1 MAARRA
7 LLFILLGVLIGG
19 RGLSAPVGSS
29 GFPQA
34 GSHSGQSD
42 DRFVS
47 VMQEGQSA
55 FNQNRLREAADQF
68 QEATRLRPD
77 SADAQFRLGITL
89 AAAGRFAEAYT
100 CLKTAETLSPS
111 TIDILV
117 ARAQIEASL
126 QEFRVARQTISR
138 GRGLVSSDLRLDLL
152 ELQIDLDEQKI
163 LQGFEKVER
172 ISRQYQDHAPIL
184 GRLGAVL
191 LGAGFY
197 EEAAAR
203 LWRAHQLDSSQP
215 AYALVLGEAWLQLD
229 KFQETGDLLIALRP
243 QLSGHPD
250 FHRLLTRV
258 NLGRKDYAAAEREI
272 QKALA
277 QEAEN
282 LENHLLLGSV
292 RLGLGRTRDGLAVL
306 KKVLMAGAG
315 SPEVHDR
322 VVSALVEG
330 VESSTAQQFMSR
342 LLALSPDHPLFL
354 SDLVKLSV
362 LGGDKGKARH
372 YLRRLSRLNL
382 PRKAIH
388 LELGQFLYEQQ
399 EQDLALGQF
408 LRGET
413 EIHSAPE
420 AKLNMAIL
428 QSQGGAYSDALRHAL
443 EILKNEAV
451 RPDLKGAAATVAGIS
466 YLNTKQKQK
475 AIEHLQL
482 GVRLAPGIGRNYLV
496 LAELFREGQEFTE
509 AIEVLE
515 RGCKTIPDSTDLV
528 LHLGRTYSAAGEYE
542 RATAI
547 LRQLIARNA
556 AQVEAYMPLAQAY
569 ESMGQV
575 DEAIQVLQ
583 TRNERPPP
591 DVMVSTA
598 LAGFLFRKG
607 KPYFVQV
614 LAELD
619 EAEQIRASDP
629 DIYLLRGRVYRAQE
643 RFEEAIQAFRR
654 ALELDPLSE
663 SAHYQLALAY
673 RDAGRLELS
682 FRRLEILQQ
691 LTPARDRTRSP
702 QEASPVSASEVK
714 AGSGNP
720 LR

>member
-1 MAARRA
+1 M
-7 LLFILLGVLIGG
+7 
-19 RGLSAPVGSS
+19 
-29 GFPQA
+29 
-34 GSHSGQSD
+34 
-42 DRFVS
+42 
-47 VMQEGQSA
+47 
-55 FNQNRLREAADQF
+55 
-68 QEATRLRPD
+68 
-77 SADAQFRLGITL
+77 
-89 AAAGRFAEAYT
+89 
-100 CLKTAETLSPS
+100 
-111 TIDILV
+111 
-117 ARAQIEASL
+117 
-126 QEFRVARQTISR
+126 
-138 GRGLVSSDLRLDLL
+138 
-152 ELQIDLDEQKI
+152 
-163 LQGFEKVER
+163 
-172 ISRQYQDHAPIL
+172 
-184 GRLGAVL
+184 
-191 LGAGFY
+191 
-197 EEAAAR
+197 
-203 LWRAHQLDSSQP
+203 
-215 AYALVLGEAWLQLD
+215 
-229 KFQETGDLLIALRP
+229 
-243 QLSGHPD
+243 
-250 FHRLLTRV
+250 
-258 NLGRKDYAAAEREI
+258 
-272 QKALA
+272 
-277 QEAEN
+277 
-282 LENHLLLGSV
+282 
-292 RLGLGRTRDGLAVL
+292 
-306 KKVLMAGAG
+306 
-315 SPEVHDR
+315 
-322 VVSALVEG
+322 
-330 VESSTAQQFMSR
+330 
-342 LLALSPDHPLFL
+342 
-354 SDLVKLSV
+354 VKLSV

-515 RGCKTIPDSTDLV
+515 RGCKTIPDSTDLE

-607 KPYFVQV
+607 KPYFFQV

-682 FRRLEILQQ
+682 FRRLKILQQ